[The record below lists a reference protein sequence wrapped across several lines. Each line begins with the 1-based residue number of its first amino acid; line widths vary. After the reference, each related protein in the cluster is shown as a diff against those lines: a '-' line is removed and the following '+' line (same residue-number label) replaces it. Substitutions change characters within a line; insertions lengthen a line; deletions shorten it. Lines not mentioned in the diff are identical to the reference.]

1 MRGRKV
7 PSFYSSMLKNKVDQL
22 LKNALEER
30 QDLFVINM
38 TMGADNAIKVI
49 IDGDNGVLVGDCM
62 FISRAIEHNLDRE
75 EEDFSLEVLSAGA
88 ASPLTMPRQ
97 YKKNIGRMVQ
107 VKPLEKGKFEGR
119 LSLVDE
125 KGITIICSEKKRIEG
140 RKKKEV
146 VEEEFR
152 FDFDKIKETKIVV
165 SFK

>member
-1 MRGRKV
+1 MRGLKV

-30 QDLFVINM
+30 QDLFLINM

-62 FISRAIEHNLDRE
+62 FISRSIEHNLDRE

-97 YKKNIGRMVQ
+97 YKKNIGRNLGVRTNDDNNIEGQ
-107 VKPLEKGKFEGR
+107 LVEANEKSIQLKWKTREPKPIGKGKVTVTKEA
-119 LSLVDE
+119 
-125 KGITIICSEKKRIEG
+125 TIALEDI
-140 RKKKEV
+140 KEAKV
-146 VEEEFR
+146 
-152 FDFDKIKETKIVV
+152 KIK
-165 SFK
+165 F